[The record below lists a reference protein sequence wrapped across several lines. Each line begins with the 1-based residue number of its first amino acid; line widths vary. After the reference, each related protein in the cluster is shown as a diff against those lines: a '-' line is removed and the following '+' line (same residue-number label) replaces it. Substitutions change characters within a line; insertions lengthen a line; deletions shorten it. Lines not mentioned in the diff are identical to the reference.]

1 MRREVV
7 VMAVRPRRWMS
18 SIDLEN
24 IFLLV
29 RVLVYFFIVCIRHM
43 YKREREREPREE
55 EGDHNDGP
63 TPTDTHTSFTFYTHT
78 NHEGG

>member
-29 RVLVYFFIVCIRHM
+29 RVLVYFFYCL
-43 YKREREREPREE
+43 Y
-55 EGDHNDGP
+55 
-63 TPTDTHTSFTFYTHT
+63 TTHI
-78 NHEGG
+78 